1 MLTTGFQP
9 CLQFCK
15 FRAAYPNLIGIH
27 LLYHNFAAKIA
38 APNRRPTHF
47 KCAIKRLLIRRNKYI
62 PVFQYICIIQVD

>member
-27 LLYHNFAAKIA
+27 LLYHNFAAKNCRTEPPSDA
-38 APNRRPTHF
+38 
-47 KCAIKRLLIRRNKYI
+47 
-62 PVFQYICIIQVD
+62 FQMRD